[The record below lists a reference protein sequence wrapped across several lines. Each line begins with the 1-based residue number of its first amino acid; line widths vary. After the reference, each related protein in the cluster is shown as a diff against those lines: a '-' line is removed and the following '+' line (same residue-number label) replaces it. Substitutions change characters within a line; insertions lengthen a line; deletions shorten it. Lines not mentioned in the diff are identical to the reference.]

1 MKQIIIVIIFI
12 LIQQYSCSA
21 QTKSQSNVVERS
33 RNFIPALKPSII
45 DCRKNS
51 APEICI
57 GGPRACKSYI
67 YDDMKYIE
75 ELIHIGQGS
84 NCSKYNTEYGTMN
97 NYYDLL
103 KFNQPDESAFTLCQN
118 FALHQLRLN
127 YRK

>member
-1 MKQIIIVIIFI
+1 MKQIIIAIIFI
-12 LIQQYSCSA
+12 LIQQYSSSA

-33 RNFIPALKPSII
+33 RNIMPTLKPAII

-51 APEICI
+51 ASNLCI
-57 GGPRACKSYI
+57 GGTRTCKSYI

-84 NCSKYNTEYGTMN
+84 NSKYNTEYGLMN

-103 KFNQPDESAFTLCQN
+103 KFNQPDESAFRLCQN